1 MPSSL
6 ALPAHRC
13 LRRMQ
18 RKTMPKQMLFG
29 NELHRYSIADGIRD
43 KNVLGFD
50 PYKVLTFR
58 DKDVRKWLLW
68 KKQKRQPK
76 KKQSAYRKRRKIFYE
91 YMDSSTVKM
100 AGFLGDDGKWV
111 KGIEDY
117 LPKTQYLSSE
127 HQSKVVEDIQKT
139 GLL

>member
-1 MPSSL
+1 M
-6 ALPAHRC
+6 
-13 LRRMQ
+13 
-18 RKTMPKQMLFG
+18 
-29 NELHRYSIADGIRD
+29 
-43 KNVLGFD
+43 LGFD

-58 DKDVRKWLLW
+58 DKDVRKVVALE
-68 KKQKRQPK
+68 KAKAATEEEAISDPK
-76 KKQSAYRKRRKIFYE
+76 KAKIFYE

-117 LPKTQYLSSE
+117 LPKLSTFPRSI
-127 HQSKVVEDIQKT
+127 KARLLRIFKKT